1 MSKTKKKSKGP
12 VKSAAVRKPALDAPL
27 DVGRSLL
34 ASGRINAAQLEAALA
49 RCRDNGQ
56 EEYLAGRTLVEQGEI
71 TQKEL
76 LDCIFTEFTRERADY
91 SNSGDTPAKIR
102 FKGVEKSL
110 DGRKVLNGLDLE
122 IPANRITAIIGIS
135 GGGKSVTLK
144 HMVALMRPD
153 RGEVWVDDSELG
165 SISTKELNTIRK
177 RFSLLFQGGALF
189 DSLNVFDNVAFPLRE
204 TTELTEDEIR
214 ERVLRALKNV
224 NLAGMENKFPD
235 ELSGGM
241 QKRTALARALVTRPD
256 VILLD
261 EPTAG
266 LDPIIEK
273 AIHYLVC
280 DTYMRTRYTTVII
293 SHAVPAI
300 FDWCHHVIVFHQGKV
315 RASGPAAQIRHS
327 DDPVIKQF
335 INGDLDGPIQFV

>member
-1 MSKTKKKSKGP
+1 MGQHLLEKGYITKKQ
-12 VKSAAVRKPALDAPL
+12 LDET
-27 DVGRSLL
+27 
-34 ASGRINAAQLEAALA
+34 LEE
-49 RCRDNGQ
+49 CKKNNQ
-56 EEYLAGRTLVEQGEI
+56 EEYLIGRIMVEKELI
-71 TQKEL
+71 TQSQL
-76 LDCIFTEFTRERADY
+76 LDCLFEQFTLERVAYQFETDI
-91 SNSGDTPAKIR
+91 PAKIQ
-102 FKGVEKSL
+102 FKGIEKTL
-110 DGRKVLNGLDLE
+110 DGRRVLDGLDLE
-122 IPANRITAIIGIS
+122 VPANKITAIIGIS

-144 HMVALMRPD
+144 HMVGLMKPD
-153 RGEVWVDDSELG
+153 KGEVWVDGNELG
-165 SISTKELNTIRK
+165 SISNKQLNTIRK

-204 TTELTEDEIR
+204 TTDLPEEDISA
-214 ERVLRALKNV
+214 RVMRALKNV
-224 NLAGMENKFPD
+224 NLSGMEKKFPD

-241 QKRTALARALVTRPD
+241 QKRTALARALVIRPD
-256 VILLD
+256 IILLD

-280 DTYMRTRYTTVII
+280 DTFMRTRYTMVII

-315 RASGPAAQIRHS
+315 RASGPSMEIRKS
-327 DDPVIKQF
+327 EDPVIKQF

>member
-1 MSKTKKKSKGP
+1 VGQHLLEKGYITKKQ
-12 VKSAAVRKPALDAPL
+12 LDET
-27 DVGRSLL
+27 
-34 ASGRINAAQLEAALA
+34 LEE
-49 RCRDNGQ
+49 CKKNNQ
-56 EEYLAGRTLVEQGEI
+56 EEYLIGRIMVEKELI
-71 TQKEL
+71 TQSQL
-76 LDCIFTEFTRERADY
+76 LDCLFEQFTLERVAYQFETDI
-91 SNSGDTPAKIR
+91 PAKIQ
-102 FKGVEKSL
+102 FKGIEKTL
-110 DGRKVLNGLDLE
+110 DGRRVLDGLDLE
-122 IPANRITAIIGIS
+122 VPANKITAIIGIS

-144 HMVALMRPD
+144 HMVGLMKPD
-153 RGEVWVDDSELG
+153 KGEVWVDGNELG
-165 SISTKELNTIRK
+165 SISNKQLNTIRK

-204 TTELTEDEIR
+204 TTDLPEEDISA
-214 ERVLRALKNV
+214 RVMRALKNV
-224 NLAGMENKFPD
+224 NLSGMEKKFPD

-241 QKRTALARALVTRPD
+241 QKRTALARALVIRPD
-256 VILLD
+256 IILLD

-280 DTYMRTRYTTVII
+280 DTFMRTRYTMVII

-315 RASGPAAQIRHS
+315 RASGPSMEIRKS
-327 DDPVIKQF
+327 EDPVIKQF